1 MTSPTSA
8 AGDQPSNSG
17 AQCTGPPTGPAAT
30 AHGGSAGETVAARQ
44 PRGPWRIGVDVG
56 GTFTDLVLADA
67 HGATWVAKVP
77 SVPGDPSRGVH
88 AALARVAV
96 ELGKPLGEVLAG
108 CSLLVHGSTVAT
120 NTMLEGTGAKVGLI
134 ATEGFRDTL
143 EIRRGLRDDQWNHR
157 APYAPVLV
165 PRHLRATLS
174 GRIDADGSEHA
185 PLALDRLDAVLD
197 HFDSHGVE
205 AVAIAFIN
213 SFANDAHERA
223 AAEAV
228 ADRWSSGWVT
238 TSTSVSALMGEYER
252 TSTAVVNATL
262 SPKIVT
268 YLHRLNDELAAAG
281 LSHSMLLVQ
290 SNGGAASVEQV
301 SQRPVHLLL
310 SGPAAAVGAL
320 NLYRTAID
328 AAIHADEHTSAV
340 AGNLISMEIGGTS
353 CDVLLMSGG
362 EVDTRDDIMVAGYH
376 VSTPAID
383 IHTIGAGGGTIAGV
397 DEAGLLYV
405 GPRGAGA
412 TPGPACY
419 GHGGT
424 LPTVT
429 DAQLVLGRLR
439 PGKSASGTLDLDLA
453 AAREAVRAH
462 IAEPL
467 GLSVDEAAAGIVE
480 VVEQQLLG
488 ATEHISIER
497 GHSPRRFTMV
507 AAGGAGPMHGASVA
521 AGLGCERV
529 YVPRDAGALCA
540 IGMLHADIRQDFTH
554 VLIGSLDEL
563 SVAEIEAGFDVLRV
577 RARREMDAE
586 GIAADALQLDCELEL
601 HHPGQLWTI
610 RVPAHG
616 DGAAAVDAAAARAAF
631 EAEYE
636 RLYGHVQQDGTIMV
650 ASLRLVARA
659 STGGILAAAAAPAL
673 GHPEPVETRPVWHG
687 PFGWRPTPVFDGA
700 TLRSGHSVIGP
711 ALVEEVT
718 TTIVARPGDRLW
730 VDKHGNLFIDLAPSG
745 TIETSHTETSHT
757 ETSTTET
764 STTETT
770 PTEKSTAEGETAERG
785 SLPARSADTGPA
797 STERAGTGPNNVS
810 ATPHGTAPLDP
821 IVLAVMGNRL
831 DQITKHMG
839 WVMTRTAR
847 STIFSQSHD
856 FSCYVTTPDGTL
868 VANADGIPIHTG
880 GGGFAVRALLQRYGG
895 RINPEDVFLLSDPYV
910 AGGNHLPDWVIAR
923 PVFALGTGTL
933 GTGTVRNAERT
944 RRQDGTAPESCGGEH
959 TLVGFCCNRAHQSDI
974 GGGLAGTYNPEAT
987 EIWQEGIRLPVM
999 KLTEAGAVRDDLWEL
1014 LLINSRTPDL
1024 LDGDLRAM
1032 IGSTRIGAQRVL
1044 GLVAELGV
1052 EEYLSY
1058 LDGVLAHGESRM
1070 RSAIAA
1076 LPDGTYHG
1084 EDRTDNDCF
1093 GPADIAVRVRLSV
1106 EGDEMT
1112 LDFTGTDPQIDGF
1125 KNSSLANTYSSV
1137 YLAVSSFFDTSI
1149 PRNEGTYRP
1158 LTIIAPPGSIV
1169 NALPPAPMTMNT
1181 VYVAHEIVIAVWQAL
1196 AQTDP
1201 QRACAAW
1208 SKTMHGHVAGRR
1220 DDGTTWVMYQWHA
1233 MGTPGATAERDGFA
1247 QMGHLISLGGLDMP
1261 NLEFHEQM
1269 YPVRYVRHE
1278 QRCDN
1283 AGPGQ
1288 RRGGTGVRYEA
1299 DILEPAIWSFR
1310 AEGLDTPTGHGV
1322 RGGGTGRV
1330 GLEWIVPVDADAD
1343 GPKFVPP
1350 KYGVKRLGPARMIAE
1365 TPGGGGWGDAF
1376 ARTPDAVLRDVMDEL
1391 VSIEGARR
1399 DYGVVIARD
1408 GESVDA
1414 EATARLR
1421 AASRAGTRA

>member
-1 MTSPTSA
+1 MTTRA
-8 AGDQPSNSG
+8 A
-17 AQCTGPPTGPAAT
+17 PAAQNGT
-30 AHGGSAGETVAARQ
+30 GSTPGRPAA
-44 PRGPWRIGVDVG
+44 PWRIGVDVG

-67 HGATWVAKVP
+67 QGATWVAKVP
-77 SVPGDPSRGVH
+77 SVPADPSRGVH
-88 AALARVAV
+88 AALARLAV
-96 ELGKPLGEVLAG
+96 DLGMPLDEVLAG
-108 CSLLVHGSTVAT
+108 CALFVHGSTVAT
-120 NTMLEGTGAKVGLI
+120 NTMLEGTGAVVGLI
-134 ATEGFRDTL
+134 ATEGFRDAL
-143 EIRRGLRDDQWNHR
+143 EIRRGLREDQWNHR
-157 APYAPVLV
+157 APFAPVLV
-165 PRHLRATLS
+165 PRYLRATLG

-185 PLALDRLDAVLD
+185 PLDLEGLGPVLE
-197 HFDSHGVE
+197 HFDSHDVE
-205 AVAIAFIN
+205 AVAIAFMN
-213 SFANDAHERA
+213 SFVNDAHERA

-228 ADRWSSGWVT
+228 SEQWDGTWVT
-238 TSTSVSALMGEYER
+238 TSTAVSSLMGEYER
-252 TSTAVVNATL
+252 TSTAVVNASL
-262 SPKIVT
+262 SPKIVS
-268 YLHRLNDELAAAG
+268 YLRKLNDELAAAG
-281 LSHSMLLVQ
+281 LRHSILLVQ
-290 SNGGAASVEQV
+290 SNGGAASVDQV
-301 SQRPVHLLL
+301 SERPVNLLL
-310 SGPAAAVGAL
+310 SGPAAAIGAL
-320 NLYRTAID
+320 NLYRDATD
-328 AAIHADEHTSAV
+328 AALVTDENTSAV

-362 EVDTRDDIMVAGYH
+362 EVDTRDDIMIAGYH

-405 GPRGAGA
+405 GPQGAGA
-412 TPGPACY
+412 DPGPACY

-439 PGKSASGTLDLDLA
+439 PGKSAGGTLDLDID
-453 AAREAVRAH
+453 AAREAIRTHV
-462 IAEPL
+462 AEPL
-467 GLSVDEAAAGIVE
+467 GMTVEEAAAGIVE
-480 VVEQQLLG
+480 VVEQHLLS

-540 IGMLHADIRQDFTH
+540 IGMLHSDVRQDFTRF
-554 VLIGSLDEL
+554 LMGSLDEL
-563 SVAEIEAGFDVLRV
+563 DLAEVDAGFEALCAQALSV
-577 RARREMDAE
+577 MDGE
-586 GIAADALQLDCELEL
+586 GFAASQVTLDCELEL

-610 RVPAHG
+610 RVPAYG
-616 DGAAAVDAAAARAAF
+616 NDPSTIDAAAVRDAF
-631 EAEYE
+631 EAEYQ

-659 STGGILAAAAAPAL
+659 STGDVATSETAPAESD
-673 GHPEPVETRPVWHG
+673 PEPIETRSVWHG
-687 PFGWRPTPVFDGA
+687 PFGWCDTPVFDGEV
-700 TLRSGHSVIGP
+700 LRRGHTIMGP
-711 ALVEEVT
+711 ALVEELT
-718 TTIVARPGDRLW
+718 TTVVTRPGDRLW
-730 VDKHGNLFIDLAPSG
+730 VDANGDLFIDLAPADETESAAGSG
-745 TIETSHTETSHT
+745 DAAVSRSVQ
-757 ETSTTET
+757 S
-764 STTETT
+764 
-770 PTEKSTAEGETAERG
+770 GR
-785 SLPARSADTGPA
+785 ARSETNGVEPEAEPSGEA
-797 STERAGTGPNNVS
+797 VARAARERSEQEREAMGS
-810 ATPHGTAPLDP
+810 ATESSAEPRTLLDP
-821 IVLAVMGNRL
+821 IVLAVMQNRL
-831 DQITKHMG
+831 DQISKHMG

-880 GGGFAVRALLQRYGG
+880 GGGFAVRALLKRYEG

-923 PVFALGTGTL
+923 PVFTEGGTG
-933 GTGTVRNAERT
+933 RE
-944 RRQDGTAPESCGGEH
+944 P

-999 KLTEAGAVRDDLWEL
+999 KLIEAGAVRDDLWEL
-1014 LLINSRTPDL
+1014 LLINCRTPEL
-1024 LDGDLRAM
+1024 LDGDLLAM
-1032 IGSTRIGAQRVL
+1032 LGSTRIGAERVL

-1052 EEYLSY
+1052 EPYLAY
-1058 LDGVLAHGESRM
+1058 LDGVLTHGERRM
-1070 RSAIAA
+1070 RTAITE
-1076 LPDGTYHG
+1076 LPDGTYYG

-1093 GPADIAVRVRLSV
+1093 GPADIAVRVHLSV

-1112 LDFTGTDPQIDGF
+1112 LDFTGTDPQIEGF

-1137 YLAVSSFFDTSI
+1137 FLAVSSFFDTSI

-1158 LTIIAPPGSIV
+1158 LTIIAPEGSIV

-1181 VYVAHEIVIAVWQAL
+1181 VFVAHEIVIAVWQAL
-1196 AQTDP
+1196 AQADP
-1201 QRACAAW
+1201 DRACAAW

-1233 MGTPGATAERDGFA
+1233 MATPGATAERDGFP
-1247 QMGHLISLGGLDMP
+1247 QMGHLITLGGLDLP

-1310 AEGLDTPTGHGV
+1310 AEGLDTPSGHGV
-1322 RGGGTGRV
+1322 RGGGTGGI
-1330 GLEWIVPVDADAD
+1330 GLEWIVPVDVEAD
-1343 GPKFVPP
+1343 GPTFVPP
-1350 KYGVKRLGPARMIAE
+1350 KYGVKRMGPARMIAD

-1376 ARTPDAVLRDVMDEL
+1376 EREPDAVLRDVMDDV
-1391 VSIEGARR
+1391 VSVEGARR
-1399 DYGVVIARD
+1399 DYGVVIGDD
-1408 GESVDA
+1408 GRSVDV
-1414 EATARLR
+1414 EATVRLR
-1421 AASRAGTRA
+1421 TEGPTASTTA